1 MSIKSPTVSVIILAS
16 DENRYL
22 LETIDSVR
30 QQSFANFEIIV
41 CYGGKS
47 SDFDRWFESQS
58 SKDRRLKL
66 LIAKD
71 LDAVRVLNL
80 GIESA
85 RGEYIAFL
93 KADDLW
99 HPNKLQ
105 KQIFLLE
112 NYPKVGLIH
121 SWLSVVDE
129 KAQQKGK
136 TIKNQIYGWVE
147 SDILKRNRIGFSSV
161 VVRRHCPY
169 MVGVFDPNL
178 KTSFDWDMWIRLS
191 RCYQFMAIAEPL
203 VYQRQAA
210 DRVKDSWLNAEKDL
224 QVAIEQAYQNVPEQL
239 LPFKAQ
245 SYSYASLD
253 LAWQVLRNQ
262 NPDPEIAYHY
272 CRQAMEHF
280 PGISFS
286 QEFLQISIAVATM
299 SWLKSD
305 RYQAVIYSINA
316 IRSFLQMIN
325 DKFRL
330 SAHLLLNW
338 MLQEETRNDE
348 QRRVATPHVGTRKSQ
363 TPRRRKAQGNA
374 EIRGTGN

>member
-1 MSIKSPTVSVIILAS
+1 MSIKSPTVSTIVLAS
-16 DENRYL
+16 SKNQYL

-30 QQSFANFEIIV
+30 QQSFANFEIII
-41 CYGGKS
+41 CHSGKS
-47 SDFDRWFESQS
+47 PELEQWFESQA
-58 SKDRRLKL
+58 DRRLKL
-66 LIAKD
+66 LVEED
-71 LDAVRVLNL
+71 LDLVRALNL
-80 GIESA
+80 GIEEA
-85 RGEYIAFL
+85 KGEYIAFV

-112 NYPKVGLIH
+112 NYPNIGLIH

-129 KAQQKGK
+129 RSKPKGK

-147 SDILKRNRIGFSSV
+147 SDILKRNRVGFSSV

-169 MVGVFDPNL
+169 MVGVFDPSL

-191 RCYQFMAIAEPL
+191 RYYQFMAIAEPL
-203 VYQRQAA
+203 VYQRQAE
-210 DRVKDSWLNAEKDL
+210 DKVKDSWLNAEKDL
-224 QVAIEQAYQNVPEQL
+224 QAAIEQAYQNVSERL

-245 SYSYASLD
+245 SYGYASLD

-272 CRQAMEHF
+272 CRQALEHF
-280 PGISFS
+280 PSISFS
-286 QEFLQISIAVATM
+286 REFLQISIAIATM

-305 RYQAVIYSINA
+305 RYQAVASSIDA
-316 IRSFLQMIN
+316 ICGFLRMAN
-325 DKFRL
+325 DKFKL

-338 MLQEETRNDE
+338 MLQEEETTPKKRRIRDE
-348 QRRVATPHVGTRKSQ
+348 G
-363 TPRRRKAQGNA
+363 
-374 EIRGTGN
+374 